1 MGLMCQTACTGTTG
15 TDNKNNN
22 DNNTPATTIV
32 PTQEPENSKPVSF
45 HICPDIG
52 SLMMCYVVKTQNNKL
67 IVIDGGGADHNNV
80 FFICRTSKNKWE
92 KCS

>member
-1 MGLMCQTACTGTTG
+1 MGLMCQTVCTGTTG

-45 HICPDIG
+45 
-52 SLMMCYVVKTQNNKL
+52 
-67 IVIDGGGADHNNV
+67 
-80 FFICRTSKNKWE
+80 
-92 KCS
+92 